1 MKKTQIYKLT
11 LIALLSAL
19 AAILMAFTFPL
30 PLAPTFLTFDISELP
45 ALFAGFFLGPG
56 AGCLVVLIKNLLHL
70 MINGTTTAFVG
81 EAMNI
86 VGSIG
91 FVLPA
96 ALIYRKIHTKKGAI
110 LALTISTIG
119 VSILAIFLNG
129 WVAFPMYMKMFGL
142 SMDTI
147 VSMGSMTNPLVNNYW
162 SLMILGI
169 LPFNLIKHGVT
180 SFCTYL
186 LYKKVGNVLRTM
198 IGMEP
203 DPTFL
208 ERKHA

>member
-1 MKKTQIYKLT
+1 M
-11 LIALLSAL
+11 S
-19 AAILMAFTFPL
+19 FTFPL

-147 VSMGSMTNPLVNNYW
+147 VSMGSMTNPLVHNYW